1 MEMLINAKC
10 DIEAQDKYGMRPIL
24 MAAWHGHKDAVEML
38 INCGASVM
46 AVNKVTMLFFFL
58 VRSEYKKFV
67 V

>member
-46 AVNKVTMLFFFL
+46 AVNKVKFFL
-58 VRSEYKKFV
+58 FATIYDVYV
-67 V
+67 LL